1 MLQVLSGDLLE
12 VALALEAV
20 LHILDVD
27 VLELAVLEMHLP
39 PGELGEL
46 HEQCVDLIELA
57 LREALAHEAH
67 EVVAVYEYMRAIG
80 ALAELDLA
88 PAQQVH

>member
-20 LHILDVD
+20 LHILHED
-27 VLELAVLEMHLP
+27 VLELAVLEMHLL

-46 HEQCVDLIELA
+46 S
-57 LREALAHEAH
+57 
-67 EVVAVYEYMRAIG
+67 
-80 ALAELDLA
+80 
-88 PAQQVH
+88 